1 MRVRATFHHI
11 HTGALR
17 VSDMVNRDPS
27 EVDDDV
33 VPLTDEPVERETH
46 DNLLAGVYSTEEEGV
61 WKLEVRDWANRV
73 IEATVYEKNRD
84 EEEVEGGV
92 TFAPLETP
100 EEMTDEAYLK
110 ELLSRRVEGLEEE
123 LRAVQNK

>member
-1 MRVRATFHHI
+1 
-11 HTGALR
+11 
-17 VSDMVNRDPS
+17 MVNRDPS
-27 EVDDDV
+27 EVDDEI
-33 VPLTDEPVERETH
+33 VPDTDEPVDRDTH
-46 DNLLAGVYSTEEEGV
+46 DNLLVGVYSTDEECV

-73 IEATVYEKNRD
+73 IEVTVYEKDRED
-84 EEEVEGGV
+84 TEEEGAV

-110 ELLSRRVEGLEEE
+110 ELLSQRVEGLEDE